1 MPDARPTHRCSAA
14 DSPGSSRGGRLPLG
28 GHLLLAA
35 VFASLIL
42 GGCSLKR
49 PRLPRVHKITVQQG
63 NVITQD
69 MVDKLK
75 PGMSRSQV
83 AFIMGEPV
91 MRNSFNDDRWD
102 YVYSIELP
110 GVFSTTQVMSL
121 FFVDEELAYFTG
133 DLAPSR
139 LKPNDAPPAPD
150 GPAAQDASS
159 D

>member
-1 MPDARPTHRCSAA
+1 M
-14 DSPGSSRGGRLPLG
+14 RLLV
-28 GHLLLAA
+28 LTA
-35 VFASLIL
+35 VFTSLIL
-42 GGCSLKR
+42 SGCSLKR

-69 MVDKLK
+69 MIDKLK

-110 GVFSTTQVMSL
+110 GVFSTTQMVSL

-133 DLAPSR
+133 DLAPQR
-139 LKPNDAPPAPD
+139 LQPSA
-150 GPAAQDASS
+150 AAQAPEAEAEPSESS
-159 D
+159 GPG

>member
-1 MPDARPTHRCSAA
+1 M
-14 DSPGSSRGGRLPLG
+14 RLFIVT
-28 GHLLLAA
+28 AI
-35 VFASLIL
+35 VFSLIL
-42 GGCSLKR
+42 SGCSLKR

-69 MVDKLK
+69 MIDKLK

-83 AFIMGEPV
+83 SFIMGEPV

-110 GVFSTTQVMSL
+110 GVFSTTQVVSL

-133 DLAPSR
+133 DLAPKR
-139 LKPNDAPPAPD
+139 VQPKADAPADAAAAPQAVES
-150 GPAAQDASS
+150 GSAQPG
-159 D
+159 